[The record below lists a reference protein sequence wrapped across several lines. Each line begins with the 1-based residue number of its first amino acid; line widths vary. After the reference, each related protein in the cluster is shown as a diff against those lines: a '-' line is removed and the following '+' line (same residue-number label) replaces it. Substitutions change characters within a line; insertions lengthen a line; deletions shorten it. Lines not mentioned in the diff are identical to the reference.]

1 MRKLSGRRGKRNLKL
16 RKGLR
21 RRERSGVIVAER
33 IKVETGVLLV
43 GWRSWW
49 GQKKGER
56 EEVLA
61 GEMGEESGGPM
72 GTRGK
77 GGYDRRRDDDG
88 PPARFGSPPP
98 PRRGRCT
105 QRWGWWSLEKE
116 KCFPKRLSSKTR
128 ITTKIDDDGPS
139 RRDFGER
146 DGGGCWRSGPPR
158 DEPSRGGDR
167 YCGAPKGGGRDF
179 SERRGSPPRE
189 MGSPRRGSS
198 PRRDFGRDDDCRG
211 GPPHRASPEGF

>member
-1 MRKLSGRRGKRNLKL
+1 MIAGGTMMDHLPGVVHHHHLEEALLL
-16 RKGLR
+16 REDLHF
-21 RRERSGVIVAER
+21 
-33 IKVETGVLLV
+33 
-43 GWRSWW
+43 
-49 GQKKGER
+49 Q
-56 EEVLA
+56 
-61 GEMGEESGGPM
+61 
-72 GTRGK
+72 
-77 GGYDRRRDDDG
+77 
-88 PPARFGSPPP
+88 
-98 PRRGRCT
+98 GRCT

-179 SERRGSPPRE
+179 SEYIPVLQK
-189 MGSPRRGSS
+189 
-198 PRRDFGRDDDCRG
+198 
-211 GPPHRASPEGF
+211 